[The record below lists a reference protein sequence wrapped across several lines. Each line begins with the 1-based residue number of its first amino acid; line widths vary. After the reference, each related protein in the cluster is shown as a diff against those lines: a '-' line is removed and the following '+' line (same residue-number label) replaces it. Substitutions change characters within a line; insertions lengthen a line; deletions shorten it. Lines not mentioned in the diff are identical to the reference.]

1 MIRIKAYILPLILI
15 CLCGC
20 SLIGCLSI
28 AVESEKAEET
38 EMTFTRDGKKIYGKL
53 YTPKG
58 ADHGFGGAD
67 DERATGLGVDFVKL
81 NLFVPPS

>member
-58 ADHGFGGAD
+58 A
-67 DERATGLGVDFVKL
+67 TGLAVDFVKL